1 MAGIYIHIP
10 FCRQKCYYC
19 DFYSVASLKHA
30 TELQE
35 MLCKELEF
43 QKDYLQGEKI
53 ESIYIGGGSPSILSP
68 EEITKIIEKIY
79 QLHLVK
85 ENAEITLE
93 ANPDD
98 LNIRYLEELFKSKI
112 NRLSIGIQSFSDD
125 DLKLMN
131 RRHTSKQAIE
141 TIKEAQKIGF
151 KNISID
157 LIYGLPNMTTAKWE
171 NHLNKAFDLNIQH
184 ISSYHLTYEP
194 RTVFA
199 RMLEKNEIKPIE
211 EDSSYEQFLLLRK
224 KSQEAGF
231 IHYEISNFAKP
242 NFLAVHNTNYW
253 KQIKYLGIGPSA
265 HSYDGENR
273 QWNISHIADYIKSM
287 RKNKI
292 PFEKE
297 ILNQN
302 DKYNDYIMT
311 SLRTIWGIDLDYVE
325 KNFGEDLS
333 KKCLKSS
340 KPFIEKNM
348 LIKKQNNLT
357 LAKNCLF
364 VADKLISELFEVE

>member
-35 MLCKELEF
+35 MLCEELQH
-43 QKDYLQGEKI
+43 QKNYLQGEKV
-53 ESIYIGGGSPSILSP
+53 ESIYIGGGSPSVLSP
-68 EEITKIIEKIY
+68 EEITKIIKKVY
-79 QLHLVK
+79 QLHKVE

-98 LNIRYLEELFKSKI
+98 LTYEYLDNLFKTPV
-112 NRLSIGIQSFSDD
+112 NRLSVGIQSFSDD
-125 DLKLMN
+125 DLRLMN
-131 RRHTSKQAIE
+131 RRHTAKQAIE
-141 TIKEAQKIGF
+141 TIKYAQKIGF

-157 LIYGLPNMTTAKWE
+157 LIYGLPDMSTEKWKK
-171 NHLNKAFDLNIQH
+171 HLNQAFELNVQH

-199 RMLEKNEIKPIE
+199 KMLKMNKIQPIE

-224 KSQEAGF
+224 MAKEAGF

-242 NFLAVHNTNYW
+242 NFLAIHNTNYW
-253 KQIKYLGIGPSA
+253 KQVKYLGIGPSA

-273 QWNISHIADYIKSM
+273 QWNISHIPDYMKSM
-287 RKNKI
+287 RKGKI
-292 PFEKE
+292 PCETE
-297 ILNQN
+297 ILSKY

-311 SLRTIWGIDLDYVE
+311 SLRTIWGIDLNYINE
-325 KNFGEDLS
+325 KFGKELLN
-333 KKCLKSS
+333 KCLKNAS
-340 KPFIEKNM
+340 PFIKKEM
-348 LIKKQNNLT
+348 LVKKDNFIT
-357 LAKNCLF
+357 LGDNSWF